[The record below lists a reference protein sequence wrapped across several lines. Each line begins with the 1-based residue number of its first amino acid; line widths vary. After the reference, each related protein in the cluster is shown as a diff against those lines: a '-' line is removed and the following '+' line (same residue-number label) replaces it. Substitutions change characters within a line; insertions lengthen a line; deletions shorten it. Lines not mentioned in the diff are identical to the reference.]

1 MSAMRFAMVFVLKS
15 TVESFGQRRSR
26 PDLEQTGALAIGAL
40 AVGALAIG
48 ALAIGTLVVRRGH
61 VHGLRIDDLSV
72 GTRRVDQLI
81 ISERITPSTE

>member
-1 MSAMRFAMVFVLKS
+1 LANGDRA
-15 TVESFGQRRSR
+15 
-26 PDLEQTGALAIGAL
+26 PDLKQTGALAIGAL
-40 AVGALAIG
+40 AVGALAIGALAIG